1 MFKRRIVILG
11 AAGFL
16 ALAGLG
22 GSALAAANDDD
33 PGKTDGAVTCT
44 TSDGQ
49 TLHLQ
54 ATAPVMIDKDGKIK
68 QGDPSD
74 LPPGAVKA
82 SPATPLPS
90 LPSGAPAPNT
100 GADDQTFTEAAPVTP
115 ATPAKP
121 GEKVEGGFMMKQEGG
136 KATTQSLDSAG
147 IPPKD
152 GKAMA
157 FTVKCV
163 KDQ

>member
-22 GSALAAANDDD
+22 GSALAAANNSADD
-33 PGKTDGAVTCT
+33 PGAVDGTVTCT

-54 ATAPVMIDKDGKIK
+54 AAVPVTIDKDGKIK

-74 LPPGAVKA
+74 LPPPGAVMA
-82 SPATPLPS
+82 SPATPATT
-90 LPSGAPAPNT
+90 LPSGAPTPTA
-100 GADDQTFTEAAPVTP
+100 GAAEIQSFAATETQ
-115 ATPAKP
+115 P
-121 GEKVEGGFMMKQEGG
+121 GEKAEGGFMMKQEDG
-136 KATTQSLDSAG
+136 KVTQRLDAAG
-147 IPPKD
+147 VPPKD
-152 GKAMA
+152 GVGKA

>member
-22 GSALAAANDDD
+22 GSALAAANNSADD
-33 PGKTDGAVTCT
+33 PGAVDGTVTCT
-44 TSDGQ
+44 TSDGA

-54 ATAPVMIDKDGKIK
+54 AAAPIRIDKDGKIT
-68 QGDPSD
+68 QGDPAD
-74 LPPGAVKA
+74 LPPTGTVMA

-90 LPSGAPAPNT
+90 GAPTPTA
-100 GADDQTFTEAAPVTP
+100 GAEIQSFAATATEP
-115 ATPAKP
+115 AQKI
-121 GEKVEGGFMMKQEGG
+121 EGGVMTKEEDG
-136 KATTQSLDSAG
+136 KVTQRLDTAG
-147 IPPKD
+147 VPPKD
-152 GKAMA
+152 GVGKA